1 MSQTISNDN
10 ATALRAIVARQP
22 ICDRHQH
29 TNAYELLFREVGTEL
44 CALGNGDDATSRVV
58 FNSVV
63 EIGLEKL
70 VGTSQAFIN
79 FTRDFILSGN
89 CELLPRDRVVL
100 EILEDSVADPEFL
113 RGISI
118 LRSKGYRFAV
128 DDYTFQEELKPFLPY
143 CSYIKVD
150 LRLVDRERLVREM
163 PSLRELPAA
172 LLAEKVETEEEF
184 EFCKALGFQYFQGYF
199 FCRPKIVSVTTMPTN
214 RLALC
219 KLLSKLYQTD
229 VTSAEVE
236 ALIGEDL
243 ALSYRLQRYI
253 NSASVG
259 ISRKIESIKHAV
271 RMVGLDH
278 IRTLASMV
286 MLSSLEDKPREL
298 FKTSLIRARMCQIL
312 GEGPS
317 FDTYFTIGL
326 FSTLDAFLNCSMES
340 ALELLP
346 LSDEIQDALL
356 RGKGPMGHILSAVK
370 SFEMADWNEFDR
382 LGADSRKVAQSYLD
396 AIRWGEENPQ

>member
-1 MSQTISNDN
+1 VFDN
-10 ATALRAIVARQP
+10 S
-22 ICDRHQH
+22 
-29 TNAYELLFREVGTEL
+29 
-44 CALGNGDDATSRVV
+44 DDATSRVV

-70 VGTSQAFIN
+70 VGSSQAFIN

-89 CELLPRDRVVL
+89 CTLLPRDKVVL

-113 RGISI
+113 RGISA
-118 LRSKGYRFAV
+118 LRSRGYRFAV
-128 DDYTFQEELKPFLPY
+128 DDYTFQEQLQPFLPY

-150 LRLVDRERLVREM
+150 LRQVDRDQLVREM
-163 PSLRELPAA
+163 PSLLQLPAA

-184 EFCKALGFQYFQGYF
+184 EYCKALGFQYFQGYF
-199 FCRPKIVSVTTMPTN
+199 FCRPKIVSVTTMPTS
-214 RLALC
+214 RLSLC
-219 KLLSKLYQTD
+219 KLLSKLYQAD

-236 ALIGEDL
+236 AIIGDDP

-253 NSASVG
+253 NSASLG

-271 RMVGLDH
+271 RMVGLNH

-312 GEGPS
+312 GEGPAKEY
-317 FDTYFTIGL
+317 DTYFTIGL
-326 FSTLDAFLNCSMES
+326 FSTLDAFLNCSMEA

-346 LSDEIQDALL
+346 LSDEIQEALL
-356 RGKGPMGHILSAVK
+356 RGKGQMGRILSAVK
-370 SFEMADWNEFDR
+370 SFEEADWTTLDR
-382 LGADSRKVAQSYLD
+382 FGVDSRKVAQSYLD
-396 AIRWGEENPQ
+396 AIRWGEETPL